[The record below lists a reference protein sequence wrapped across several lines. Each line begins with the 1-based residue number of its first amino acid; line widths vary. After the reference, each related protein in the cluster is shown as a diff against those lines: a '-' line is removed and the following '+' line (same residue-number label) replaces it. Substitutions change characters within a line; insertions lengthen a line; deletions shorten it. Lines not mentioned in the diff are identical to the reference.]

1 VLMYRAKGSSDT
13 VTASEGAVASDLLGL
28 YVLAIYSVSVPYADF
43 AVLGNFKP
51 ISLTAIVYIPLMLLM
66 MGRLAIDT
74 LLRRSHSGANL
85 YQIVGWSLLTCMA
98 VFHALWYPQ
107 IARAG
112 GEADFWSMA
121 AMTLL
126 LPLLMWLIGLSI
138 GRVYENV
145 RDVVSTRF
153 ILWTV
158 FLALAAPVLYGVVA
172 SMVRYGVVILLFKNY
187 ETGQSFNYLAL
198 GDILAMWSLL
208 LMGAYRRIPRTQLLV
223 YVIASGLLFFSF
235 SRASFYLFLAWG
247 GIYLWLSVPRPRSVV
262 GTIAGPVLSAV
273 VLGAV
278 LLVLSE
284 HQATI
289 GASPLLNRMIS
300 IVVNLG
306 ADSSFR
312 GRTTLLSEG
321 WAVLRHDWLLGR
333 YMSEWWQTGLLGD
346 YIHNWLSFLAAYGI
360 IPFVSFVALVVALIG
375 RARALLAR
383 GRGPLPLITLL
394 FCMSAIILA
403 RSYVWSPIWF
413 ALGFVATYRC
423 DAVVEAKI

>member
-1 VLMYRAKGSSDT
+1 MLIHRVRGSSHA
-13 VTASEGAVASDLLGL
+13 VTTDHRLRASGLFGL
-28 YVLAIYSVSVPYADF
+28 YVLAMYAVSISYADF

-51 ISLTAIVYIPLMLLM
+51 ISLTVVVYIPLMLLM
-66 MGRLAIDT
+66 MGRSAIDT

-85 YQIVGWSLLTCMA
+85 YQIVGWSLLACMA
-98 VFHALWYPQ
+98 VLHALWYPEVV
-107 IARAG
+107 RAG
-112 GEADFWSMA
+112 GEADFWSNA

-153 ILWTV
+153 MLWTV

-198 GDILAMWSLL
+198 GDTLAVWSLL

-223 YVIASGLLFFSF
+223 YVIASGLLFLSF

-247 GIYLWLSVPRPRSVV
+247 GIYLWLSAMRHRSVV
-262 GTIAGPVLSAV
+262 GTIVGPVLSAV

-278 LLVLSE
+278 LLVLSD
-284 HQATI
+284 HLATI
-289 GASPLLNRMIS
+289 DATPILNRMIS
-300 IVVNLG
+300 IVLSPG
-306 ADSSFR
+306 ADSSVQSR
-312 GRTTLLSEG
+312 AVLLGAG
-321 WAVLRHDWLLGR
+321 WAVLRQDWLLGR
-333 YMSEWWQTGLLGD
+333 YMSEWWQMGLLGG

-360 IPFVSFVALVVALIG
+360 IPFVSFVALAVALIG

-394 FCMSAIILA
+394 FCLSAIILA
-403 RSYVWSPIWF
+403 RSYVWPQIWF
-413 ALGFVATYRC
+413 AMGFVVTYTCGTVGER
-423 DAVVEAKI
+423 KT